1 MRTLKVFTIFLLFIY
16 HTQTGNPPKTFLGC
30 SVNYLYNADGPASFL
45 AHLWARPSRHGPWA
59 EAWVIQVEGDGERVG
74 ESLGSRSAS
83 GVRPARAPAVAA
95 GGEVA
100 GLPRVCLPAAGRCLK
115 TRVLGCCGAGRSLV
129 AWVWRVLRW
138 LVCLSAL
145 LPPTGASPY

>member
-1 MRTLKVFTIFLLFIY
+1 M
-16 HTQTGNPPKTFLGC
+16 
-30 SVNYLYNADGPASFL
+30 
-45 AHLWARPSRHGPWA
+45 
-59 EAWVIQVEGDGERVG
+59 IQVEGDGERVG

-138 LVCLSAL
+138 LVCWSAL
-145 LPPTGASPY
+145 LPPTGALPYKCMGFLVDCCRPLRTRLALPSR